1 MALTGRQALTEDVLF
16 LACTRPAMWQGV
28 PLEAL
33 ALNGMATGIL
43 FVLMSNPFY
52 MLTGVVIHYTVRALI
67 SHDYNLFKMLALWV
81 ETKGRARNKARWGG
95 SSVSPLP
102 LSPARQPQEVR
113 IHV

>member
-1 MALTGRQALTEDVLF
+1 MERQELTEDVLF

-33 ALNGMATGIL
+33 ALNGMATGII

-52 MLTGVVIHYTVRALI
+52 MLVGVAVHYLVRAFI
-67 SHDYNLFKMLALWV
+67 SHDYNAFTTLRLWA
-81 ETKGRARNKARWGG
+81 ETKGRARNKDRWGG
-95 SSVSPLP
+95 SSVSPTP
-102 LSPARQPQEVR
+102 LRPARRVQEVR